1 MQMKKK
7 RLSTDFLS
15 ILNSALAILRLTVP
29 LSGSIYLENTHHP
42 LVCYTSPDSNESI
55 TETGIL
61 EDLTQC

>member
-15 ILNSALAILRLTVP
+15 ILNSPLAILRLTVP

-42 LVCYTSPDSNESI
+42 LVYYVCSDPNESI